1 MIDMVHDKLLKT
13 VCLTLMCLSSIYS
26 QSLYENDFQQ
36 YTTFNKENK
45 ESSVQVLLEVKWT
58 DLNEKM
64 LNLQDCNDR
73 NNSTLDV
80 YKSLLRTYN
89 KRLVP
94 NGRL

>member
-36 YTTFNKENK
+36 YTTFNKESN

-73 NNSTLDV
+73 NN
-80 YKSLLRTYN
+80 
-89 KRLVP
+89 
-94 NGRL
+94 